1 MTAEAALET
10 LLLDVQDLPHDDDG
24 FVAVG
29 AVLGLIHEYLTYI
42 KKAAKED
49 ELEMTVASLSE
60 RLETVELKI
69 RELDPRKDN

>member
-29 AVLGLIHEYLTYI
+29 SVLGLIHEYLTYI